1 MFLFN
6 RSVEKKANISI
17 SDSTILNQME
27 QELWLTNGH
36 FSFPKWGGQSKNI
49 MCTMNKELLT
59 DVGAII
65 VISVLTY
72 KTCATGKAEER

>member
-1 MFLFN
+1 MAIFLFEN
-6 RSVEKKANISI
+6 E
-17 SDSTILNQME
+17 E
-27 QELWLTNGH
+27 
-36 FSFPKWGGQSKNI
+36 GQLKNI
-49 MCTMNKELLT
+49 MFTMNKKLLT